1 MVTLFRGS
9 KEIAAFGAADGEDAA
24 KQVCSLVLKQ
34 DGGLKIGDVI
44 QISRI

>member
-1 MVTLFRGS
+1 M
-9 KEIAAFGAADGEDAA
+9 AEDAA
-24 KQVCSLVLKQ
+24 RQVAILVLKQ